1 MDTSARSGN
10 GSGYDTCNG
19 RSQWR
24 RFSFILVLE
33 RLPGF
38 ISVLLVF
45 LVGVKGSILNPS
57 R

>member
-19 RSQWR
+19 RSQR
-24 RFSFILVLE
+24 RHFSFILVLE

-38 ISVLLVF
+38 ISVLLIF
-45 LVGVKGSILNPS
+45 LVGMKGSILNPS